1 MAKVVPDGVSSY
13 KDLQI
18 GGAYYVDKTPYI
30 KTILESVSTKIRKV
44 ELFTRPRR
52 FGNTLFLSTIEYF
65 LSPNY
70 SNPNDL
76 SLHKKLFEDTEIFKD
91 KEFCSQYMGKYPVIS
106 LSFKDTVPAIDT
118 YESACYAIAQ
128 KFLVALK
135 EMPFLYTLDLNEDE
149 RIFLDSIKFVNEDN
163 LKINDLRFWLFNLC
177 LLIENHTKVA
187 PVVLIDEYDV
197 PLAKC
202 YQKPYYEKFKEV
214 YSAILG
220 AALKDA
226 KHVTKAFITGCLRV
240 TKESMFSGFN
250 NFSISS
256 LSTQDLPDLCGFTE
270 NEVDGLLKYFNLT
283 NQKDVFKSWY
293 DGYHIGD
300 KEIYCPWDV
309 VSYLSALV
317 AKPSASPLP
326 YWKNTGSLDL
336 LKSIYAKAPEIYSDD
351 VAKLLNHESIE
362 KVLDEGIS
370 FVDLAT
376 NKNPNYFWTLLFSAG
391 YLTVADE
398 YVYGQNSKLKIP
410 NKCVYD
416 CFKEIEQWSFSSD
429 NLNFVSTRNKLIKA
443 LFEGNALEARQII
456 SKALIVATSF
466 NEFGRN
472 VEKEAYYQSFL
483 NGIFVDVSQ
492 NSNYTYESCCETG
505 NGVADIVITEQSRN
519 AVILELK
526 HAKAK
531 DDLVKAA
538 NMGLN
543 QIFDKKYAD
552 GLFAQMF
559 KIESIVCVGLSFF
572 GKECYLSMK
581 LVKRSDQN

>member
-52 FGNTLFLSTIEYF
+52 FGKTLFLSTIEYF

-240 TKESMFSGFN
+240 TKESMFTGFN
-250 NFSISS
+250 NFSVSS

-270 NEVDGLLKYFNLT
+270 DEVNDLLEYFNFAHK
-283 NQKDVFKSWY
+283 KDVFKSWY
-293 DGYHIGD
+293 DGYQIGD

-317 AKPSASPLP
+317 AIPSVSPLP

-336 LKSIYAKAPEIYSDD
+336 LKSIYAKSPDLYASD
-351 VAKLLNHESIE
+351 VAKLLNHEAIE
-362 KVLDEGIS
+362 KELDEGIS

-376 NKNPNYFWTLLFSAG
+376 NNNPNYFWTLLFSAG
-391 YLTVADE
+391 YLTVTDD
-398 YVYGQNSKLKIP
+398 YVYGSTSRLIIP
-410 NKCVYD
+410 NRCVYD
-416 CFKEIEQWSFSSD
+416 CFKEIKDWSFSKNNTS
-429 NLNFVSTRNKLIKA
+429 FVNTRNKLLQA
-443 LFEGNALEARQII
+443 LFEGDDEVAKQLID
-456 SKALIVATSF
+456 KALIVATSF

-472 VEKEAYYQSFL
+472 VEKEAYYQSFM
-483 NGIFVDVSQ
+483 NGIFVDVSE
-492 NSNYTYESCCETG
+492 NSDYTYASCYETG
-505 NGVADIVITEQSRN
+505 NGLADIVITAQSKY

-526 HAKAK
+526 HALSKE
-531 DDLVKAA
+531 DLAKAA
-538 NMGLN
+538 ETGLK

-552 GLFAQMF
+552 GLFEKRF
-559 KIESIVCVGLSFF
+559 KLESIVCTGLSFF
-572 GKECYLSMK
+572 GKECCLSMR
-581 LVKRSDQN
+581 LVRRSAN

>member
-52 FGNTLFLSTIEYF
+52 FGKTLFLSTIEYF

-317 AKPSASPLP
+317 AIPSVSPLP

-336 LKSIYAKAPEIYSDD
+336 LKSIYAKSPDLYASD
-351 VAKLLNHESIE
+351 VAKLLNHEAIE
-362 KVLDEGIS
+362 KELDEGIS

-376 NKNPNYFWTLLFSAG
+376 NNNPNYFWTLLFSAG
-391 YLTVADE
+391 YLTVTDD
-398 YVYGQNSKLKIP
+398 YVYGSTSRLIIP
-410 NKCVYD
+410 NRCVYD
-416 CFKEIEQWSFSSD
+416 CFKEIKDWSFSKNNTS
-429 NLNFVSTRNKLIKA
+429 FVNTRNKLLQA
-443 LFEGNALEARQII
+443 LFEGDDEVAKQLID
-456 SKALIVATSF
+456 KALIVATSF

-472 VEKEAYYQSFL
+472 VEKEAYYQSFM
-483 NGIFVDVSQ
+483 NGIFVDVSE
-492 NSNYTYESCCETG
+492 NSDYTYASCYETG
-505 NGVADIVITEQSRN
+505 NGLADIVITAQSKY

-526 HAKAK
+526 HALSKE
-531 DDLVKAA
+531 DLAKAA
-538 NMGLN
+538 ETGLK

-552 GLFAQMF
+552 GLFEKRF
-559 KIESIVCVGLSFF
+559 KLESIVCTGLSFF
-572 GKECYLSMK
+572 GKECCLSMR
-581 LVKRSDQN
+581 LVRRSAN

>member
-1 MAKVVPDGVSSY
+1 MAKVVPDGVSSH

-52 FGNTLFLSTIEYF
+52 FGKTLFLSTIEYF

-240 TKESMFSGFN
+240 TKESMFTGFN
-250 NFSISS
+250 NFSVSS

-270 NEVDGLLKYFNLT
+270 DEVNDLLEYFNFAHK
-283 NQKDVFKSWY
+283 KDVFKSWY
-293 DGYHIGD
+293 DGYQIGD

-317 AKPSASPLP
+317 AIPSVSPLP

-336 LKSIYAKAPEIYSDD
+336 LKSIYAKSPDLYASD
-351 VAKLLNHESIE
+351 VAKLLNHEAIE
-362 KVLDEGIS
+362 KELDEGIS

-376 NKNPNYFWTLLFSAG
+376 NNNPNYFWTLLFSAG
-391 YLTVADE
+391 YLTVTDD
-398 YVYGQNSKLKIP
+398 YVYGSTSRLIIP
-410 NKCVYD
+410 NRCVYD
-416 CFKEIEQWSFSSD
+416 CFKEIKDWSFSKNNTS
-429 NLNFVSTRNKLIKA
+429 FVNTRNKLLQA
-443 LFEGNALEARQII
+443 LFEGDDEVAKQLID
-456 SKALIVATSF
+456 KALIVATSF

-472 VEKEAYYQSFL
+472 VEKEAYYQSFM
-483 NGIFVDVSQ
+483 NGIFVDVSE
-492 NSNYTYESCCETG
+492 NSDYTYASCYETG
-505 NGVADIVITEQSRN
+505 NGLADIVITAQSKY

-526 HAKAK
+526 HALSKE
-531 DDLVKAA
+531 DLAKAA
-538 NMGLN
+538 ETGLK

-552 GLFAQMF
+552 GLFEKRF
-559 KIESIVCVGLSFF
+559 KLESIVCTGLSFF
-572 GKECYLSMK
+572 GKECCLSMR
-581 LVKRSDQN
+581 LVRRSAN